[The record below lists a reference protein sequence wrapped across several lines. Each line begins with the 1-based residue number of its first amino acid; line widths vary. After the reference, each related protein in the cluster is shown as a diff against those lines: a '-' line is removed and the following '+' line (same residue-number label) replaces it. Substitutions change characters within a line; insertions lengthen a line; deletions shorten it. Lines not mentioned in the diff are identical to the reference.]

1 MWVEKIDTRIVK
13 DSYFQPQKG
22 DCVLNFNYTTTIED
36 NFDTSDIE
44 IIHIHGIINQDIVL
58 KRQNN
63 DFIVC
68 NHDLLIANLKKING
82 YGTPLLADAPIIVI
96 DEAHNLEDSA
106 RSQLTM
112 QCCDFVEFF
121 FVLFGYSNA
130 NVRHSFH
137 APFFRSI
144 GYEESK
150 GRIVQRCPTKHI
162 YRQRKSLK

>member
-1 MWVEKIDTRIVK
+1 VWVEKIDTRIVK

-121 FVLFGYSNA
+121 FVLF
-130 NVRHSFH
+130 
-137 APFFRSI
+137 
-144 GYEESK
+144 
-150 GRIVQRCPTKHI
+150 
-162 YRQRKSLK
+162 